1 MILAKMTHL
10 KKMTHFK
17 THELLFK
24 LFYIWELESYFLF
37 LQSPYLN
44 QPFIK
49 GKLDLHFSE
58 ICDIFTCQRLHIIL
72 KILLQLLR
80 VCGGWQS
87 IYTQYL
93 LCLLIMPHFSLP
105 QEQLASLSF
114 SLNFPYDHN
123 HHSSLSL
130 GVRVSP
136 WRTQIPGL
144 QSVSQPHP
152 ECSINTQG
160 KCPWTREREGCSR
173 REEGHFKYKR
183 EIFQVLSLSCFKI
196 KELTHKSSHHQL
208 PSANI

>member
-37 LQSPYLN
+37 LQPPYLN

-49 GKLDLHFSE
+49 GKLDLHLSE
-58 ICDIFTCQRLHIIL
+58 ICDILTCQSLHIIL
-72 KILLQLLR
+72 KILLHLLR

-93 LCLLIMPHFSLP
+93 LCLLTMPHFSLP

-114 SLNFPYDHN
+114 CLNFPYDHT
-123 HHSSLSL
+123 HHSSLPL
-130 GVRVSP
+130 GVRVSS
-136 WRTQIPGL
+136 WGTQPGYS
-144 QSVSQPHP
+144 QSASSSA
-152 ECSINTQG
+152 CSINTQG
-160 KCPWTREREGCSR
+160 ECPRARGREGCRR
-173 REEGHFKYKR
+173 REKGHFKYKR
-183 EIFQVLSLSCFKI
+183 EIFQVLSVSCFKI
-196 KELTHKSSHHQL
+196 KELAHEGSHHQL